1 MDRIIA
7 ANPAAEAFFGY
18 ASADLLLRKPAD
30 VLDGASV
37 AAFVEAEGHRRK
49 ALDSLATTITQR
61 NGSTHG
67 VHLKARRSPTNA
79 HWHCRFIE
87 PESRG
92 LGAQLRRQN
101 WALSAYARS
110 SSALTRASGAP
121 ELTARICEAIV
132 EQPVYVLA
140 CVGLLREDGW
150 LDFLASSGSAIGYLD
165 GLALSASMDV
175 PEGRGP
181 SGHTLRSGVPCLVRD
196 TSTDPLYAK
205 WREKGLRFG
214 LRSTVTVA
222 IRKTGVI
229 IGSLI
234 VYACEP
240 NAFGPKE
247 LNLFCQLA
255 DEIAFAISN
264 EEERLRL
271 EKLEQ
276 ARKQAE
282 EKARQTQAELLRV
295 SRISFMGEFA
305 AALAHEINQPIAA
318 CELNAEAAQ
327 RWLAR
332 DPAEIGEARAAL
344 TRIVRDARRANEVI
358 KKTRA
363 IYVSGDSGFARF
375 DLNNAVREVLQLT
388 ADRRSKADVT
398 LHFHAATLPPVWGD
412 RVQVQQIVFNLVFNA
427 IDALESVSD
436 RPRHLRVTTDF
447 FSPGEAL
454 LEVKDN
460 GCGFQKGLE
469 ARIFDRF
476 FTTKAGGS
484 GLGLAISRR
493 IAEAHGGRLW
503 ADSGDGA
510 ILRLTLPFAKEDD

>member
-1 MDRIIA
+1 MGLVTA

-18 ASADLLLRKPAD
+18 ATPDLLHRKPSD
-30 VLDGASV
+30 LLDPASV
-37 AAFVEAEGHRRK
+37 DAFVVAERVGRK
-49 ALDSLATTITQR
+49 AVDLSAATITQR
-61 NGSTHG
+61 NGSTHN
-67 VHLKARRSPTNA
+67 VNVKARRAPRNA
-79 HWHCRFIE
+79 HWFCQFIE
-87 PESRG
+87 PGSGG
-92 LGAQLRRQN
+92 LAAQLRRQN

-110 SSALTRASGAP
+110 SSALTRAGGTR
-121 ELTARICEAIV
+121 ELMTRICEAIV

-140 CVGLLREDGW
+140 CVGLLRDDGW
-150 LDFLASSGSAIGYLD
+150 LDFIASSGPAVGYLD
-165 GLALSASMDV
+165 GLALTNSTEV

-181 SGHTLRSGVPCLVRD
+181 SGHTLRTGVPCLIRD
-196 TSTDPLYAK
+196 TLTDPLYAK
-205 WREKGLRFG
+205 WQEKGIRFG

-222 IRKTGVI
+222 IRKADVI

-234 VYACEP
+234 VYAREP

-255 DEIAFAISN
+255 DEIAFAISS
-264 EEERLRL
+264 EEERLRTKSL
-271 EKLEQ
+271 EL

-282 EKARQTQAELLRV
+282 EKARETQAELLRV

-332 DPAEIGEARAAL
+332 YPADIGEVRAAL
-344 TRIVRDARRANEVI
+344 TRIVRDARRANDVV

-363 IYVSGDSGFARF
+363 IYVSGETGFGPF
-375 DLNNAVREVLQLT
+375 DLNDAIREVLHLS
-388 ADRRSKADVT
+388 ADRRSKADIT
-398 LHFHAATLPPVWGD
+398 LSFHAAALPPVRGD

-427 IDALESVSD
+427 MDALEGVMS
-436 RPRHLRVTTDF
+436 RPRHLSVATDF
-447 FSPGEAL
+447 FGPGEAV

-460 GCGFQKGLE
+460 GDGFEKGLE

-476 FTTKAGGS
+476 FTTKSGGS

-493 IAEAHGGRLW
+493 IAEAHGGKLW
-503 ADSGDGA
+503 AESSGGA
-510 ILRLTLPFAKEDD
+510 ILRLTLPFAGEED